1 MLRSHMRRAAILLSL
16 ALLAVAIG
24 GLTTAVQAHGRR
36 AQATLRDATGHDIG
50 RVKFLQQ
57 GDKVLVRAW
66 VTGQSPGF
74 HGFHIHAN
82 DDPANGKG
90 CIADPA
96 QAPSTWFVSA
106 DGHLKAAGQNH
117 PDHTGDMPVLLVG
130 RDGRAEASFSD
141 DRLRPSRLAGRA
153 VIVHA
158 LPDNYDNI
166 PLGTAPDQYTANSPA
181 ARDKTL
187 ATGNAGDRLA
197 CGVVKRG

>member
-1 MLRSHMRRAAILLSL
+1 MLGNHMRRAAILVSV

-24 GLTTAVQAHGRR
+24 GLTSAVQAHGRR
-36 AQATLRDATGHDIG
+36 AQATLRDAAGHEIG

-66 VTGQSPGF
+66 VTGQSSGF
-74 HGFHIHAN
+74 
-82 DDPANGKG
+82 
-90 CIADPA
+90 IADPA

-166 PLGTAPDQYTANSPA
+166 PLGAAPDQYTANSPA
-181 ARDKTL
+181 AREKTL